1 MSLSRLSNVY
11 VFPDSPEWGE
21 HGYDDDR
28 PEFNGE
34 HDLLF
39 RVLRPGDVV
48 FDVGASKGDW
58 SLQALDFVSSLSL
71 YAFEPNPG
79 AFPLL
84 KERLAGSGAQAFN
97 LAMSRVDEFRAFF
110 YQSNNLKMAEMSSFY
125 RRPEI
130 EEKLGLDTVPISIQV
145 RALDAFCKGQG
156 IERINFLKV
165 DTEGGELDVLTGA
178 RGLLERQA
186 IDMIQVEYGG
196 TYRDAGITLQEVH
209 GFLRKYGY
217 HLYRMASEGLIRLDH
232 WHGGLENYRY
242 SNYLA
247 VSDSAV
253 EEVFLQLP
261 QYQFLNAGDLV
272 FDVGAGSGRK
282 TDNFLGSGAS
292 VVCVE
297 PQPSSAKHLRSK
309 YRHHAGVR
317 VVELG
322 LSDQG
327 GILSLAISS
336 DSADIATFSEARRAA
351 CTSGE
356 QWHGS
361 IPVGVSTLDALLRDH
376 GVPRYC
382 SIDAEGFELM
392 VLRGLS
398 AAIPYVSFGFSSHG
412 LPDTHACI
420 SRLQEIGYEEF
431 NLVWEGRDGFA
442 FREWLD
448 AGDLRR
454 YFGAQRLESIRGEVY
469 ARRLVERPEVR
480 RTDGAARP
488 ALDPSRDT
496 LTQLIE
502 LGLWDGKGPLRLHLG
517 CGENHLAGYVNL
529 DHPPGAHTT
538 QTTVAA
544 DAFAD
549 LRTLSFPPEALDEVR
564 LHHVFEHFDRAVSL
578 ALLIRWH
585 EGLKV
590 GGRLHL
596 ETPDVMG
603 CAKELLGPSSYQ
615 SKQAILRHMFGSHE
629 ATWAYHLDGWY
640 PEKFQD
646 VLSKLGFT
654 VECRSWQWS
663 YEPYLAN
670 VEAFAT
676 KQAHL
681 SRESLL
687 AAADT
692 ILEDGM
698 VANVESERLMHA
710 QWRRNLRRELGES
723 EAVPEGEQASHA
735 GTRETVVLVFSKDR
749 AMQLDATLASLSRHC
764 LDLADA
770 DCKVLYATSTAEHE
784 RQYATLQQTYP
795 AIGFAKE
802 TDFYADLLN
811 SLGAYR
817 NVLFMVDDNLFVRD
831 FFLAEAVEF
840 LNSNED
846 ALGFSLRL
854 GKNVRYCYPV
864 SAPQRQPE
872 FQSIQP
878 GVMKFRWLGAEHDF
892 GYPLELSSSLFRV
905 SDVLPILLKTAVRNP
920 NYAEVALNDSKLD
933 FAGRKMNLLCFERSV
948 AFCVPL
954 NMVQQAFTNRAG
966 DKPEYTVDSL
976 SAMFAAD
983 QRINIRRFDNFSP
996 DGCHQE
1002 VELSFISGA
1011 DN

>member
-11 VFPDSPEWGE
+11 VFPDSPEWDE
-21 HGYDDDR
+21 QGYDDDR
-28 PEFNGE
+28 PELNGE

-58 SLQALDFVSSLSL
+58 SLHVLDLASPLSL

-84 KERLAGSGAQAFN
+84 QERLTGRAARVHN
-97 LAMSRVDEFRAFF
+97 LAMSRVDEFRTFY
-110 YQSNNLKMAEMSSFY
+110 YQSNNVQMAEMSSFY

-130 EEKLGLDTVPISIQV
+130 EEKLGLETVPISVQV
-145 RALDAFCKGQG
+145 RALDAFCQDQG
-156 IERINFLKV
+156 VARIDFLKV
-165 DTEGGELDVLTGA
+165 DTEGGELDVLMGA
-178 RGLLERQA
+178 RGLLDRQA
-186 IDMIQVEYGG
+186 IGMIQFEYGG
-196 TYRDAGITLQEVH
+196 TYRDAGISLQDVH
-209 GFLRKYGY
+209 AFLRASGY
-217 HLYRMASEGLIRLDH
+217 QLYRVASDGLIRLDS
-232 WHGGLENYRY
+232 WKASLENYRY

-247 VSDSAV
+247 VSSNALEDAV
-253 EEVFLQLP
+253 GPLP
-261 QYQFLNAGDLV
+261 AYHFLNAGDLV

-282 TDNFLGSGAS
+282 TDRFLGSGAN
-292 VVCVE
+292 VLCVE

-309 YRHHAGVR
+309 YRHLAGVR
-317 VVELG
+317 VIELG
-322 LSDQG
+322 LSDRD
-327 GILSLAISS
+327 GILNLAISM
-336 DSADIATFSEARRAA
+336 DSADIATFSETRRSK
-351 CTSGE
+351 CLSGE
-356 QWHGS
+356 QWQVS
-361 IPVGVSTLDALLRDH
+361 LPVGVSTLDTLLRDH

-398 AAIPYVSFGFSSHG
+398 AVIPYVSFGFSSRE
-412 LPDTHACI
+412 LPEALACI
-420 SRLQEIGYEEF
+420 SRLQEVGYDAF
-431 NLVWEGRDGFA
+431 NLALEGRDGFA

-448 AGDLRR
+448 AGDLFR
-454 YFGAQRLESIRGEVY
+454 YFGTRRLERVRGEVF
-469 ARRLVERPEVR
+469 ARRLEERPEAR
-480 RTDGAARP
+480 RADGAARP
-488 ALDPSRDT
+488 SLDPGRDT
-496 LTQLIE
+496 LSQLIE
-502 LGLWDGKGPLRLHLG
+502 LGLWNGKGPLKLHLG
-517 CGENHLAGYVNL
+517 CGENHLDGYVNL
-529 DHPPGAHTT
+529 DHPPDAHTT
-538 QTTVAA
+538 QATVAA

-549 LRTLSFPPEALDEVR
+549 LQTLSFPPEALDEVR

-646 VLSKLGFT
+646 VLSKLGFS
-654 VECRSWQWS
+654 VECRTWQWS
-663 YEPYLAN
+663 HEPYLAN
-670 VEAFAT
+670 VEVFAT

-687 AAADT
+687 AAADM
-692 ILEDGM
+692 ILQDAM
-698 VANVESERLMHA
+698 VANVESERLMHT
-710 QWRRNLRRELGES
+710 QWGWNLRRALGEKETEREES
-723 EAVPEGEQASHA
+723 LAPRI
-735 GTRETVVLVFSKDR
+735 GTRETVILVFSKDR
-749 AMQLDATLASLSRHC
+749 AMQLDATLASLTRHC

-770 DCKVLYATSTAEHE
+770 DCKVLYTTTSADHE
-784 RQYATLQQTYP
+784 RQYAGLQHVYP
-795 AIGFAKE
+795 AMVLAKE

-817 NVLFMVDDNLFVRD
+817 NVLFLVDDNLFVRD

-854 GKNVRYCYPV
+854 GKNIRYCYPV

-872 FQSIQP
+872 FQSVQP
-878 GVMKFRWLGAEHDF
+878 GVLKFRWLGAEHDF
-892 GYPLELSSSLFRV
+892 GYPLELSSSIFRV

-920 NYAEVALNDSKLD
+920 NYAEVALNDSKLE
-933 FAGRKMNLLCFERSV
+933 FAGRKMNLLSFERSV

-966 DKPEYTVDSL
+966 DRPEYTVESL

-983 QRINIRRFDNFSP
+983 QRINVRRFDNFSP

-1002 VELSFISGA
+1002 VELSFISEGGK
-1011 DN
+1011 